1 MADLGRRGKVLRGGG
16 GDTTS
21 GKATSE
27 PSEHTTKVG
36 RGGATRCAVP
46 APSDEQLDTSL
57 DAQGPVRPP

>member
-21 GKATSE
+21 GAGRRNRT
-27 PSEHTTKVG
+27 HT
-36 RGGATRCAVP
+36 P